1 MKYSKG
7 PLALPLLLLLQL
19 LVLQLVV
26 FRVNARTTSI
36 NLQSQ
41 YLRAMSAYRRLERSL
56 PPQELRALTGLGLL
70 NGARQAEQ
78 QMEQQLVQS
87 IKELLLQ
94 TDLQQAAVVL
104 PKIDQIE
111 QQLARDKRALNI
123 LSSAMDVL
131 SSAKNEKQF
140 RHELRELLH
149 HQQQQRY
156 ELQLQLHSPPTEQS
170 MPLGERLGQLRLQI
184 LQQVPQMK
192 QNLETKIDQALE
204 HIVKQAPA
212 DGPLAK
218 ASLKVLQ
225 KRETGE
231 QQPAEKQAE
240 ERREQQEQQQ
250 AQAREPSE
258 MRVIKSI
265 LTEVSGRCI
274 CTRIAQSL
282 LHICLTSGSTFA
294 CAGRFPRESLGAA
307 VRTQRQES
315 HQATTAQ
322 GRDR

>member
-1 MKYSKG
+1 MGRWVYKVRCVPGRSFSSVDRAMKLPKW
-7 PLALPLLLLLQL
+7 LPLLLLLH
-19 LVLQLVV
+19 VICGVS
-26 FRVNARTTSI
+26 ARTSSI

-41 YLRAMSAYRRLERSL
+41 YLRAMGAYRRLERSL

-78 QMEQQLVQS
+78 QMEQHLVQS

-94 TDLQQAAVVL
+94 TDLQQAGEVL

-131 SSAKNEKQF
+131 SSTKNEKQF

-149 HQQQQRY
+149 QQQQQRY
-156 ELQLQLHSPPTEQS
+156 DWQLQLHTEQEERS
-170 MPLGERLGQLRLQI
+170 EALGERLGQLRLQI

-192 QNLETKIDQALE
+192 QSLETKIDKALE

-225 KRETGE
+225 KREVRE
-231 QQPAEKQAE
+231 QQQPLQEKQAE
-240 ERREQQEQQQ
+240 ESRQEEQES
-250 AQAREPSE
+250 AREPTE

-265 LTEVSGRCI
+265 LTEVSG
-274 CTRIAQSL
+274 
-282 LHICLTSGSTFA
+282 FA
-294 CAGRFPRESLGAA
+294 P
-307 VRTQRQES
+307 
-315 HQATTAQ
+315 
-322 GRDR
+322 

>member
-1 MKYSKG
+1 MGRWVYKVRCVPGRSFSSVDRAMKLPKW
-7 PLALPLLLLLQL
+7 LPLLLLLH
-19 LVLQLVV
+19 VICGVS
-26 FRVNARTTSI
+26 ARTSSI

-41 YLRAMSAYRRLERSL
+41 YLRAMGAYRRLERSL

-78 QMEQQLVQS
+78 QMEQHLVQS

-94 TDLQQAAVVL
+94 TDLQQAGEVL

-131 SSAKNEKQF
+131 SSTKNEKQF

-149 HQQQQRY
+149 QQQQQRY
-156 ELQLQLHSPPTEQS
+156 DWQLQLHTEQEERS
-170 MPLGERLGQLRLQI
+170 ELLGERLGQLRLQI

-192 QNLETKIDQALE
+192 QSLETKIDKALE

-225 KRETGE
+225 KREVRE
-231 QQPAEKQAE
+231 QQQPLQEKQAE
-240 ERREQQEQQQ
+240 ESRQEEQES
-250 AQAREPSE
+250 AREPTE

-265 LTEVSGRCI
+265 LTEVSG
-274 CTRIAQSL
+274 
-282 LHICLTSGSTFA
+282 FA
-294 CAGRFPRESLGAA
+294 P
-307 VRTQRQES
+307 
-315 HQATTAQ
+315 
-322 GRDR
+322 

>member
-1 MKYSKG
+1 MKLPKW
-7 PLALPLLLLLQL
+7 LPLLLLLH
-19 LVLQLVV
+19 VICGVS
-26 FRVNARTTSI
+26 ARTSSI

-41 YLRAMSAYRRLERSL
+41 YLRAMGAYRRLERSL

-78 QMEQQLVQS
+78 QMEQHLVQS

-94 TDLQQAAVVL
+94 TDLQQAGEVL

-131 SSAKNEKQF
+131 SSTKNEKQF

-149 HQQQQRY
+149 QQQQQRY
-156 ELQLQLHSPPTEQS
+156 DWQLQLHTEQEERS
-170 MPLGERLGQLRLQI
+170 EALGERLGQLRLQI

-192 QNLETKIDQALE
+192 QSLETKIDKALE

-225 KRETGE
+225 KREVRE
-231 QQPAEKQAE
+231 QQQPLQEKQAE
-240 ERREQQEQQQ
+240 ESRQEEQES
-250 AQAREPSE
+250 AREPTE

-265 LTEVSGRCI
+265 LTEVSG
-274 CTRIAQSL
+274 
-282 LHICLTSGSTFA
+282 FA
-294 CAGRFPRESLGAA
+294 P
-307 VRTQRQES
+307 
-315 HQATTAQ
+315 
-322 GRDR
+322 

>member
-1 MKYSKG
+1 MGRWVYKVRCVPGRSFSSVDRAMKLPKW
-7 PLALPLLLLLQL
+7 LPLLLLFH
-19 LVLQLVV
+19 VICGVS
-26 FRVNARTTSI
+26 ARTSSI

-41 YLRAMSAYRRLERSL
+41 YLRAMGAYRRLERSL

-78 QMEQQLVQS
+78 QMEQHLVQS

-94 TDLQQAAVVL
+94 TDLQQAGEVL
-104 PKIDQIE
+104 TKIDQIE

-131 SSAKNEKQF
+131 SSTKNEKQF

-149 HQQQQRY
+149 QQQQQRY
-156 ELQLQLHSPPTEQS
+156 DWQLQLHTEQEERS
-170 MPLGERLGQLRLQI
+170 EALGERLGQLRLQI

-192 QNLETKIDQALE
+192 QSLETKIDKALE

-225 KRETGE
+225 KREVRE
-231 QQPAEKQAE
+231 QQQPLQEKQAE
-240 ERREQQEQQQ
+240 ESRQEEQES
-250 AQAREPSE
+250 AREPTE

-265 LTEVSGRCI
+265 LTEVSG
-274 CTRIAQSL
+274 
-282 LHICLTSGSTFA
+282 FA
-294 CAGRFPRESLGAA
+294 P
-307 VRTQRQES
+307 
-315 HQATTAQ
+315 
-322 GRDR
+322 

>member
-1 MKYSKG
+1 MGRWVYKVRCVPGRSFSSVDRVMKLPKW
-7 PLALPLLLLLQL
+7 LPLLLLLH
-19 LVLQLVV
+19 VICGVS
-26 FRVNARTTSI
+26 ARTSSI

-41 YLRAMSAYRRLERSL
+41 YLRAMGAYRRLERSL

-78 QMEQQLVQS
+78 QMEQHLVQS

-94 TDLQQAAVVL
+94 TDLQQAGEVL

-131 SSAKNEKQF
+131 SSTKNEKQF

-149 HQQQQRY
+149 QQQQQRY
-156 ELQLQLHSPPTEQS
+156 DWQLQLHTEQEERS
-170 MPLGERLGQLRLQI
+170 EPLGERLGQLRLQI

-192 QNLETKIDQALE
+192 QSLETKIDKALE

-225 KRETGE
+225 KREVRE
-231 QQPAEKQAE
+231 QQQPLQEKQAE
-240 ERREQQEQQQ
+240 ESRQEEQES
-250 AQAREPSE
+250 AREPTE

-265 LTEVSGRCI
+265 LTEVSGF
-274 CTRIAQSL
+274 T
-282 LHICLTSGSTFA
+282 
-294 CAGRFPRESLGAA
+294 P
-307 VRTQRQES
+307 
-315 HQATTAQ
+315 
-322 GRDR
+322 

>member
-1 MKYSKG
+1 MGRWVYKVRCVPGRSFSSVDRVMKLPKW
-7 PLALPLLLLLQL
+7 LPLLLLLH
-19 LVLQLVV
+19 VICGVS
-26 FRVNARTTSI
+26 ARTSSI

-41 YLRAMSAYRRLERSL
+41 YLRAMGAYRRLERSL

-78 QMEQQLVQS
+78 QMEQHLVQS

-94 TDLQQAAVVL
+94 TDLQQAGEVL

-131 SSAKNEKQF
+131 SSTKNEKQF

-149 HQQQQRY
+149 QQQQQRFDW
-156 ELQLQLHSPPTEQS
+156 QLQLHTEQEERS
-170 MPLGERLGQLRLQI
+170 EPLGERLGQLRLQI

-192 QNLETKIDQALE
+192 QSLETKIDKALE

-225 KRETGE
+225 KREV
-231 QQPAEKQAE
+231 QPLQEKQAE
-240 ERREQQEQQQ
+240 ESRQEEQES
-250 AQAREPSE
+250 AMEPSE

-265 LTEVSGRCI
+265 LTEVSGFC
-274 CTRIAQSL
+274 SPGGL
-282 LHICLTSGSTFA
+282 S
-294 CAGRFPRESLGAA
+294 P
-307 VRTQRQES
+307 
-315 HQATTAQ
+315 
-322 GRDR
+322 

>member
-1 MKYSKG
+1 MSRWVYKVRCVPGRSFSSVDRAMKLSKW
-7 PLALPLLLLLQL
+7 LPLLLLLH
-19 LVLQLVV
+19 VICGVS
-26 FRVNARTTSI
+26 ARTSSI

-41 YLRAMSAYRRLERSL
+41 YLRAMGAYRRLERSL

-78 QMEQQLVQS
+78 QMEQHLVQS

-94 TDLQQAAVVL
+94 TDLQQAGEVL

-131 SSAKNEKQF
+131 SSTKNEQQF

-149 HQQQQRY
+149 QQQQQRY
-156 ELQLQLHSPPTEQS
+156 DWQLQLHTEQEERS
-170 MPLGERLGQLRLQI
+170 EPLGERLGQLRLQI

-192 QNLETKIDQALE
+192 QSLETKIDKALE

-225 KRETGE
+225 KREVRE
-231 QQPAEKQAE
+231 QQQPLQEKQAE
-240 ERREQQEQQQ
+240 ESRQEEQEN
-250 AQAREPSE
+250 AREPTE

-265 LTEVSGRCI
+265 LTEVSG
-274 CTRIAQSL
+274 
-282 LHICLTSGSTFA
+282 FA
-294 CAGRFPRESLGAA
+294 S
-307 VRTQRQES
+307 
-315 HQATTAQ
+315 
-322 GRDR
+322 

>member
-7 PLALPLLLLLQL
+7 PLALPLQLLLLLLLLQL
-19 LVLQLVV
+19 VA
-26 FRVNARTTSI
+26 FRVSARTTSI

-131 SSAKNEKQF
+131 SSAKDEKQF
-140 RHELRELLH
+140 RHELRELLR

-156 ELQLQLHSPPTEQS
+156 ELQLQLHSPPTEHE

-240 ERREQQEQQQ
+240 EIQEEQQQ
-250 AQAREPSE
+250 EHARAREPSE

-265 LTEVSGRCI
+265 LTEVSRRGIRLVE
-274 CTRIAQSL
+274 SW

-294 CAGRFPRESLGAA
+294 CAGRLPRESAGAA
-307 VRTQRQES
+307 VRSQRQATQ
-315 HQATTAQ
+315 QATTAQ

>member
-7 PLALPLLLLLQL
+7 PLALPLLLLLL

-156 ELQLQLHSPPTEQS
+156 ELQLQLHSPPTEQA

-250 AQAREPSE
+250 EQAQAREPSE

-265 LTEVSGRCI
+265 LTEVSRGCI
-274 CTRIAQSL
+274 CTPIAQSL

-294 CAGRFPRESLGAA
+294 CAGRFPRQSLGAA
-307 VRTQRQES
+307 V
-315 HQATTAQ
+315 
-322 GRDR
+322 

>member
-7 PLALPLLLLLQL
+7 PLALTLLLLLLLLLLQL
-19 LVLQLVV
+19 VA
-26 FRVNARTTSI
+26 FRVSARTTSI

-140 RHELRELLH
+140 RHELRELLR

-156 ELQLQLHSPPTEQS
+156 ELQLQLHSPPTEHE

-192 QNLETKIDQALE
+192 QNLEAKIDQALE

-240 ERREQQEQQQ
+240 ERQEQQPEQ
-250 AQAREPSE
+250 ARAREPSE

-265 LTEVSGRCI
+265 LTEVSRRGICI
-274 CTRIAQSL
+274 RLVESL
-282 LHICLTSGSTFA
+282 LHICLTSGLTFA
-294 CAGRFPRESLGAA
+294 YAGRFPRESLGAA
-307 VRTQRQES
+307 VRAQRQAF

>member
-7 PLALPLLLLLQL
+7 PLALPLLLL
-19 LVLQLVV
+19 LQLVV

-156 ELQLQLHSPPTEQS
+156 ELQLQLHSPPTEQA

-240 ERREQQEQQQ
+240 ERREQQQEQ

-265 LTEVSGRCI
+265 LTEVSTRGKRI
-274 CTRIAQSL
+274 RIAQSL
-282 LHICLTSGSTFA
+282 LHNCLTSGSTFA
-294 CAGRFPRESLGAA
+294 CAGRFPGESPGAA
-307 VRTQRQES
+307 V
-315 HQATTAQ
+315 
-322 GRDR
+322 